1 MPAAFFDVDETLLN
15 AESLFEFLR
24 FWLTRQGD
32 DDCAYDRVMTEVRG
46 LAELGTDRAVV
57 NRVLFRPYAGASA
70 DELSAAG
77 EDWYRSVR
85 TRPAGF
91 VRSGLAALSRH
102 RAAGHAVVLVS
113 GSFTAC
119 LAPLA
124 RDLGADLVI
133 CTSPVVGA
141 DGLLT
146 GEVVVPMIG
155 DAKRRA
161 VEDVIA
167 ARGLDPAACHAYG
180 DHVSDLGM
188 LDAVG
193 HAYAVGSHAP
203 LLTYARARN
212 WPVLSARPGP
222 LRTSTS

>member
-15 AESLFEFLR
+15 AKSLFEFLR

-32 DDCAYDRVMTEVRG
+32 DGSAHDRVMAQVRG
-46 LAELGTDRAVV
+46 LAALGTDRAVI
-57 NRVLFRPYAGASA
+57 NRVLFRPYAGASP
-70 DELSAAG
+70 DELSGAG
-77 EDWYRSVR
+77 EDWYRSIR

-91 VRSGLAALSRH
+91 VRAGLDALARH
-102 RAAGHAVVLVS
+102 RSAGHTVVLVS
-113 GSFTAC
+113 GSSAAC
-119 LAPLA
+119 LAPPA

-133 CTSPVVGA
+133 CTEPVLGP
-141 DGLLT
+141 DGRLT

-161 VEDVIA
+161 VEELLA
-167 ARGLDPAACHAYG
+167 TRGLDPCDCHAYG

-188 LDAVG
+188 LGAVG
-193 HAYAVGSHAP
+193 NAYAVGSHAP
-203 LLTYARARN
+203 LLAHALAHG

-222 LRTSTS
+222 LRTASA

>member
-15 AESLFEFLR
+15 AGSLFEFLR

-32 DDCAYDRVMTEVRG
+32 DGCAYDRVTTEVRG

-57 NRVLFRPYAGASA
+57 DRVLFRPWAGASA

-91 VRSGLAALSRH
+91 VRSGPASLSRH
-102 RAAGHAVVLVS
+102 RAAGRTVVLVS
-113 GSFTAC
+113 GSFAAC
-119 LAPLA
+119 LAPPA
-124 RDLGADLVI
+124 RDLGADPVI

-155 DAKRRA
+155 DARRRA

-167 ARGLDPAACHAYG
+167 ARGLDPAAGHAYG
-180 DHVSDLGM
+180 DHVSDPGM
-188 LDAVG
+188 LGAAG
-193 HAYAVGSHAP
+193 HAYAVSSHAP
-203 LLTYARARN
+203 LPAHARARN
-212 WPVLSARPGP
+212 RPVPSVRPGP
-222 LRTSTS
+222 LRTSAP